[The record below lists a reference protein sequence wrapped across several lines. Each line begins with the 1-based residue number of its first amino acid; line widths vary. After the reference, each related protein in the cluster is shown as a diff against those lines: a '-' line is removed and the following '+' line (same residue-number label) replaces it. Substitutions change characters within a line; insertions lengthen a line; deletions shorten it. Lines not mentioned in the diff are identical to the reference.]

1 MRTHALILALLLPLA
16 GCGQP
21 GAPLLARAVCA
32 VERWLG
38 QDDYRRRDPGSSF
51 CDEEGLRFPE
61 MPSPAEDEPEEPE
74 APSEP
79 S

>member
-1 MRTHALILALLLPLA
+1 MGTRALILALLLPLA
-16 GCGQP
+16 ACGQP
-21 GAPLLARAVCA
+21 GAPLLARAVCV

-51 CDEEGLRFPE
+51 CDHEGLRMPE
-61 MPSPAEDEPEEPE
+61 VPSPAEDEPEAPE
-74 APSEP
+74 VPSDP